1 MARLETRSS
10 TNVDTQPFDVVE
22 YNMDKETTQSSVTV
36 KAENGFAIGLRIK
49 ELRVRRGLSQKDL
62 VANQFSKSY
71 ISSIEAG
78 RIAPSRRA
86 LEHFASLLGVSLE
99 YLVQGQPVPA
109 PGRSGRPSTSAMHAA
124 QHAANNH
131 AAARADLTGESL
143 LRDDDQAFADDET
156 DGTSAAYDPAS
167 YEAEQLTTSGERWEM
182 LLLEARIYLK
192 QNQFEQ
198 ARGLLLNR
206 FRVRQLNVAQL
217 KQYYLLLGET
227 YLKLNDSKQ
236 AQLELQ
242 RALDLATRS
251 NDVDVTERARY
262 MLGVADYRQNK
273 ILLAVEKHRLC
284 LQAVTNGHIRDVS
297 FKLMVYTMLANEYNQ
312 LNDYRQATEMY
323 REVMALSEQ
332 VLRDDWLASAYWG
345 LSQQYRQE
353 SNVNQARF
361 YAHKSYTLYE
371 AIENRRLA
379 GQAKNL
385 YGLILTE
392 QNNPVEGEQA
402 LSEALYIAEH
412 NNDPAGAANALINLS
427 ELKRKSDDLDAALSL
442 ADRGIAQARAAQNNG
457 NQGNQVILGQALAQ
471 VASVY
476 RTQENA
482 GAAAGYFDEAV
493 RELQA
498 ANAYHILART
508 YFDYGQTLNALGRH
522 KEASEYFERA
532 YTIQRSMPRYS

>member
-1 MARLETRSS
+1 MDKDTN
-10 TNVDTQPFDVVE
+10 TNVG
-22 YNMDKETTQSSVTV
+22 TV
-36 KAENGFAIGLRIK
+36 KGENGFAIGLRIK
-49 ELRVRRGLSQKDL
+49 ELRIRRGLSQKDL

-86 LEHFASLLGVSLE
+86 LEHFAALLGVSLE
-99 YLVQGQPVPA
+99 YLVQGQPVPP

-124 QHAANNH
+124 QQAHAVRTDHAEALRTANENTLH
-131 AAARADLTGESL
+131 
-143 LRDDDQAFADDET
+143 DDDHTTEYGDDDSQTPSAD
-156 DGTSAAYDPAS
+156 
-167 YEAEQLTTSGERWEM
+167 TTSYDSDQLSVTVERWEM

-192 QNQFEQ
+192 QNQIEQ
-198 ARGLLLNR
+198 AKGLLLNR

-217 KQYYLLLGET
+217 KQYYLLLGDA
-227 YLKLNDSKQ
+227 YLKLNDLRAAQ
-236 AQLELQ
+236 AELQ
-242 RALDLATRS
+242 RAMDLATRS
-251 NDVDVTERARY
+251 NDIEVAERARY
-262 MLGVADYRQNK
+262 MLGVVDYRQNK

-284 LQAVTNGHIRDVS
+284 LQAVTNGHVRDVS
-297 FKLMVYTMLANEYNQ
+297 FKLMVYTMLASEYNQ
-312 LNDYRQATEMY
+312 LNDFRQATEMY

-345 LSQQYRQE
+345 LSQMYRQE
-353 SNVNQARF
+353 GNTGQARF

-392 QNNPVEGEQA
+392 QNNVEEGEKS
-402 LSEALYIAEH
+402 LSEALSIAER

-427 ELKRKSDDLDAALSL
+427 ELRRKSGDLDGALAL
-442 ADRGIAQARAAQNNG
+442 AERGIVQARAAQSAG
-457 NQGNQVILGQALAQ
+457 NQANQVILGQALSQ
-471 VASVY
+471 MASIY
-476 RTQENA
+476 RAQENTPK
-482 GAAAGYFDEAV
+482 AAEYFDQAV
-493 RELQA
+493 QELQA